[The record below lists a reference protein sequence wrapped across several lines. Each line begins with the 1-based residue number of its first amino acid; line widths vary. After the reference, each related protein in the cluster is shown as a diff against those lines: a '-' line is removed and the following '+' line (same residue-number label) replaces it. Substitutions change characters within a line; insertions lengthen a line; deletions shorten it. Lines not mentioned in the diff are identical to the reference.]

1 MNNGRTLF
9 AQLMNFLPLHEF
21 QKCVQRYRGEF
32 KMKTFSCF
40 DQFLSLSFAQ
50 LTGCGSLRDIE
61 ICLHTFRPKLYHAG
75 FRGRVSRNT
84 LAHANQ
90 TRDWKI
96 FADFAQVLIQRA
108 NRLYQ
113 GDSFGADLNQTTY
126 AFDSTTIDLC
136 LTLFPWARFRKH
148 KAAVKLHTLINL
160 RGNIPCFVYIT
171 DGKVHDVNALDSLT
185 LEPGAIYIMD
195 RGYIDFARLHVFV
208 QNGAFFV
215 TRAKHNMNFIRL
227 EQRPIDKSTGLRSD
241 QTVRLRGFYAAKKY
255 PDTLRLIRFTDPTTH
270 KSLVFITNNFFLPAL
285 TVAHIYKCRWQV
297 ELFFKWIKQNLRIK
311 SFYGTS
317 ENAVKTQIWI
327 AISVYVLLAIVKK
340 ELNISRSLREIQQI
354 LSVSIFEK
362 TDMVQSLLENPD
374 QTLIPEDAI
383 QLLFIN

>member
-1 MNNGRTLF
+1 MNSGRTLF
-9 AQLMNFLPLHEF
+9 AQLMDFLPLHEF
-21 QKCVQRYRGEF
+21 QKCVHRYRGEY

-61 ICLHTFRPKLYHAG
+61 ICLHTFQSKLYHAG

-113 GDSFGADLNQTTY
+113 GDSFGADLDQTTY

-136 LTLFPWARFRKH
+136 LSLFPWARVRKH

-195 RGYIDFARLHVFV
+195 RGYIDFSRLHAFV
-208 QNGAFFV
+208 QCGAFFV

-227 EQRPIDKSTGLRSD
+227 EQRPIDKSTGLRSAIKPF
-241 QTVRLRGFYAAKKY
+241 VCGASMPR
-255 PDTLRLIRFTDPTTH
+255 
-270 KSLVFITNNFFLPAL
+270 KS
-285 TVAHIYKCRWQV
+285 
-297 ELFFKWIKQNLRIK
+297 
-311 SFYGTS
+311 
-317 ENAVKTQIWI
+317 
-327 AISVYVLLAIVKK
+327 
-340 ELNISRSLREIQQI
+340 
-354 LSVSIFEK
+354 
-362 TDMVQSLLENPD
+362 
-374 QTLIPEDAI
+374 IPI
-383 QLLFIN
+383 P